1 MLILTKN
8 DVFYGNFVGNRQTKI
23 FLWKTDKVEME
34 VSHTFEIS
42 MGDKKK
48 KSYGL
53 LKSSSKGGGVSAP
66 TTSLQKDPHVSF

>member
-1 MLILTKN
+1 M
-8 DVFYGNFVGNRQTKI
+8 GNRQTKI

-53 LKSSSKGGGVSAP
+53 LKSSPKGGGGVRLYQLVSGKNAP
-66 TTSLQKDPHVSF
+66 NFNFGLFTLLQFS